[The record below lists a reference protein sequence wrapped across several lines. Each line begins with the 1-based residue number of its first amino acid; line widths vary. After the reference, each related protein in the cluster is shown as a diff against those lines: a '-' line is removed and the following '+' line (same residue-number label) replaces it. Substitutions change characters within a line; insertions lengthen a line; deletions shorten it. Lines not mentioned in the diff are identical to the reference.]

1 MLKVFF
7 DHQKFSTQRYG
18 GISRYFATLI
28 DHIRQDADFDYETGI
43 VYSHN
48 HYLPD
53 RHGWLKNPVAEGIFS
68 KDLFRKKIYDLN
80 QAQCIRLLKANNFDV
95 FHPTYYDPYFLGY
108 LKKPLVVTIHDM
120 TYERLPEYFW
130 ARDPLSQQKRLNIE
144 RADLIIAISE
154 ATRCDLLDLYPTL
167 DPRKVRVVYH
177 GIDLEPPGLVGA
189 ALHLPADYLL
199 FVGDRSGYKNFY
211 LLLEAFRSLSCR
223 YPDLQLILAGG
234 GDLEIAEHEAIG
246 RAGLTDRI
254 THRHASDA
262 ELNTLYQKAALF
274 IYPSLYEGFGLPI
287 LEAFRAGCPM
297 LLSDTAC
304 FREIAA
310 DAAAF
315 FESRSLED
323 LVDRIQILLD
333 DTGLRQNLVEKGR
346 RRLQDFPIGACVQ
359 KTLALYRTLA

>member
-28 DHIRQDADFDYETGI
+28 DSIRINPAFDYETGV

-53 RHGWLKNPVAEGIFS
+53 RHFLLDHPLAKHLLASGPLRNRLYS
-68 KDLFRKKIYDLN
+68 LN
-80 QAQCIRLLKANNFDV
+80 QANCVRLLKANAFDV
-95 FHPTYYDPYFLGY
+95 FHPTYYDPYFLQY
-108 LKKPLVVTIHDM
+108 LKKPLVITIHDM

-130 ARDPLSQQKRLNIE
+130 AQDPLSRQKRLNIE

-154 ATRCDLLDLYPTL
+154 TTKRDLLDLYPRQNP
-167 DPRKVRVVYH
+167 DKIRVVHH
-177 GIDLEPPGLVGA
+177 GIELMSPLVVAPLQDLPR
-189 ALHLPADYLL
+189 DYLL

-211 LLLEAFRSLSCR
+211 LLLEAFRTLTER
-223 YPDLQLILAGG
+223 YPELRMVLAGG
-234 GDLEIAEHEAIG
+234 GDLEVAEKEAIG
-246 RAGLTDRI
+246 RYGLTDRI
-254 THRHASDA
+254 THRHATDA
-262 ELNTLYQKAALF
+262 ELNALYQNAALF

-287 LEAFRAGCPM
+287 LEAFRAKCPI

-310 DAAAF
+310 GAAAY
-315 FESRSLED
+315 FEPRSQED
-323 LVDRIQILLD
+323 LVYQIQILLD
-333 DTGLRQNLVEKGR
+333 DTNRRRELVEKGSL
-346 RRLQDFPIGACVQ
+346 RLQDFPIETCVK
-359 KTLALYRTLA
+359 KTLALYHSLV

>member
-1 MLKVFF
+1 MAALAGTSPPSSKA
-7 DHQKFSTQRYG
+7 SARMP
-18 GISRYFATLI
+18 
-28 DHIRQDADFDYETGI
+28 DFDYETGV

-53 RHGWLKNPVAEGIFS
+53 RHPLLNNPLAQRIFS
-68 KDLFRKKIYDLN
+68 SGPVRKKIYDLN
-80 QAQCIRLLKANNFDV
+80 QAQCIRLLKANDFDL
-95 FHPTYYDPYFLGY
+95 FHPTYYDPYFLNY

-154 ATRCDLLDLYPTL
+154 TTRHDLLDLYPAL
-167 DPRKVRVVYH
+167 DPGKVRVVYH
-177 GIDLEPPGLVGA
+177 GIDLESPLVVSST
-189 ALHLPADYLL
+189 LDLPADYLL

-211 LLLEAFRSLSCR
+211 LLLEAFRSLSRR
-223 YPDLQLILAGG
+223 YPDLHLILAGG
-234 GDLEIAEHEAIG
+234 GNLEVAEHEAIH
-246 RAGLTDRI
+246 RANLGNRI
-254 THRHASDA
+254 THRHASDP
-262 ELNTLYQKAALF
+262 ELNALYQNAALF

-315 FESRSLED
+315 FEPRSHED
-323 LVDRIQILLD
+323 LVDRIQTLLD
-333 DTGLRQNLVEKGR
+333 DPDLRQGLVEKGR
-346 RRLQDFPIGACVQ
+346 LRLQDFPIETCVQ
-359 KTLALYRTLA
+359 KTLDLYRELV

>member
-28 DHIRQDADFDYETGI
+28 DHIRRDADFDYETGV
-43 VYSHN
+43 VYSQN

-53 RHGWLKNPVAEGIFS
+53 RHALLDNALAKRFFSIGPVKN
-68 KDLFRKKIYDLN
+68 RIYDLN
-80 QAQCIRLLKANNFDV
+80 QTQCVRLLKANAFDV
-95 FHPTYYDPYFLGY
+95 FHPTYYDPYFLEY

-130 ARDPLSQQKRLNIE
+130 AQDPLSQQKRLNIE

-154 ATRCDLLDLYPTL
+154 ATKHDLLDLFPAVK
-167 DPRKVRVVYH
+167 PEKVRVVYH
-177 GIDLEPPGLVGA
+177 GIDLDTPLIVSTMPD
-189 ALHLPADYLL
+189 LPSDYLL

-211 LLLEAFRSLSCR
+211 LLLEAFRTLSRR
-223 YPDLQLILAGG
+223 YPDLHLVLAGG
-234 GDLEIAEHEAIG
+234 GNLEVAEHEAIG
-246 RAGLTDRI
+246 RAGLTGKI

-262 ELNTLYQKAALF
+262 ELNTLYQQATLF
-274 IYPSLYEGFGLPI
+274 VYPSLYEGFGLPI
-287 LEAFRAGCPM
+287 LEAFRAECPI

-315 FESRSLED
+315 FEPRSQED
-323 LVDRIQILLD
+323 LTHQIQTLLD
-333 DTGLRQNLVEKGR
+333 DSALRRELVKKGQT
-346 RRLQDFPIGACVQ
+346 RLLDFPIEACVQ
-359 KTLALYRTLA
+359 TTLDLYKSLV